1 MVLIH
6 LIDRGEDDNDVFD
19 FIHNALEDNFII
31 RLKLNR
37 NSDVKACSEEKGKE
51 VPLKIA
57 KKTFAN
63 SFEQPYEVFSWKGK
77 AFKKAKAVMSNER
90 FYFRKNQFYVVRV
103 QMYDAGGRK
112 IFKEPLLLVSNRD
125 ISGHEAALRIFHL
138 YLKRSKIEGVFK
150 FLTARLG
157 WEEFQVRCF
166 MAIRHII
173 ILCYFIGPVFM
184 NWNRR

>member
-57 KKTFAN
+57 KNTFAN
-63 SFEQPYEVFSWKGK
+63 
-77 AFKKAKAVMSNER
+77 
-90 FYFRKNQFYVVRV
+90 
-103 QMYDAGGRK
+103 
-112 IFKEPLLLVSNRD
+112 
-125 ISGHEAALRIFHL
+125 
-138 YLKRSKIEGVFK
+138 
-150 FLTARLG
+150 
-157 WEEFQVRCF
+157 
-166 MAIRHII
+166 
-173 ILCYFIGPVFM
+173 
-184 NWNRR
+184 